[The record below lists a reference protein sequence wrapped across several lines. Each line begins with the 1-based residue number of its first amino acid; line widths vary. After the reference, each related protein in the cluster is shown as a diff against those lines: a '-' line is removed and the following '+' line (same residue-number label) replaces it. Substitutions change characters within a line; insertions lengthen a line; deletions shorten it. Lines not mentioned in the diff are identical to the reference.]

1 MSPSVWDIRVSQF
14 AQFLVGGM
22 LTLAASKL
30 TEIYSADIG
39 ALVWLFPILLSVS
52 VLGQWYRGV
61 PKYKLAQLC
70 FDSFGTSLVNAVV
83 GVIIGFLILLMPG
96 SVWWPVLIAIAMSLG
111 IGYVYHKVVQGGG
124 H

>member
-1 MSPSVWDIRVSQF
+1 MASSLWDIRASQF

-22 LTLAASKL
+22 LTLVASKL
-30 TEIYSADIG
+30 TEIYGADIG
-39 ALVWLFPILLSVS
+39 ALVWLFPILMTVS

-70 FDSFGTSLVNAVV
+70 FDSFGTTLVNAVV
-83 GVIIGFLILLMPG
+83 GVLIGFLILAMPG
-96 SVWWPVLIAIAMSLG
+96 SIWWPVLVAIAMTLG
-111 IGYVYHKVVQGGG
+111 IGYVYHKVIQSDG